1 MSEKNPQQRNEK
13 LMLDIIRYLQ
23 KHDLFYDVL
32 IYINGHRYS
41 SESKNSVEIM
51 DSGNGPYYDQGSYD
65 VKDYIEY
72 ASPGILT
79 MSFEGPLYEALN
91 YPETKAQYAVEDDL
105 QNICA
110 KYKLY
115 FEQGYAWSLA
125 VYE

>member
-1 MSEKNPQQRNEK
+1 MAEKNLQQRNEK

-32 IYINGHRYS
+32 IYVNGHRYA
-41 SESKNSVEIM
+41 SEKPDSMVM
-51 DSGNGPYYDQGSYD
+51 LDSGTGPYYDQGAYD
-65 VKDYIEY
+65 VTKYIEY
-72 ASPGILT
+72 ASPDILT
-79 MSFEGPLYEALN
+79 ISFEGPLYDALN

-110 KYKLY
+110 KYGLY